1 MKFRTDINTLRAIAV
16 IGVLWFHFSPM
27 TLSGG
32 FVGVDVFFV
41 ISGYLMTDIIIKG
54 LKDKSFSTLNFY
66 KARFKRITPALSFM
80 CLILIFFGVLNLPP
94 LDLITLSN
102 HVFAS
107 VTFLSNLIYYRE
119 SGYFDV
125 ASHDKWLL
133 HTWSLSVEW
142 QFYIIYPLVLSFFYK
157 IFKEKGVKFAL
168 FIGTLSSFIL
178 SLYASYYL
186 PNAAYYM
193 LPTRA
198 WQMTIG
204 GVACVFPLVFNTTLS
219 RYLQSVGVM
228 IILFSYVFIDNS
240 MVWPGYYSLLPIIGT
255 YLVLIANVN
264 NSYIANNF
272 LFRNIGKW
280 SYSIYL
286 WHWPIVVFGYHHSY
300 ESWWIIGVPLSIL
313 CGIASYYLIE
323 CNAVKTIGR
332 FWVLITKPFVLSALV
347 FIVSAFVI
355 LSDGLP
361 SRYPDAFNQVNSTFV
376 SSPYRE
382 TCHISSYKLPSES
395 CEYFS
400 TNVRWA
406 TLGDSHAV
414 ELSYELAKELEKI
427 DEGVKHFSFSG
438 CSPSYE
444 KMGTFSTCTKWL
456 NESVQTILDDERIE
470 NVVIIFRYSAAFF
483 GDNINSYPLIENY
496 VVAERVL
503 NMAESIDSMISIL
516 AQNKKQVFVFYP
528 VPELGMP
535 ISKIVSK
542 AFLENKKVDN
552 VNGTSRE
559 YYNLRNQFIMGHFSN
574 GSYLSNVHFLKPSA
588 VLCNEENCFAVKNSK
603 SMYFDAN
610 HLSIYGAQELVKL
623 IEIIE

>member
-1 MKFRTDINTLRAIAV
+1 MKFRTDINALRAIAV

-27 TLSGG
+27 ALPGG

-41 ISGYLMTDIIIKG
+41 ISGYLMTAIIIKE
-54 LKDKSFSTLNFY
+54 LKDKNFSTLNFY
-66 KARFKRITPALSFM
+66 KARFKRITPALSVL
-80 CLILIFFGVLNLPP
+80 CLVLMIFGALNLPP
-94 LDLITLSN
+94 IDLITLSN
-102 HVFAS
+102 HVLAS

-119 SGYFDV
+119 AGYFDV

-142 QFYIIYPLVLSFFYK
+142 QFYIIYPLVLSLVYK
-157 IFKEKGVKFAL
+157 IFKEKGIKFAL
-168 FIGTLSSFIL
+168 FVGTLSSFL
-178 SLYASYYL
+178 LNLYASYYL

-204 GVACVFPLVFNTTLS
+204 GVACVFPLVFNTIWS

-240 MVWPGYYSLLPIIGT
+240 MAWPGYYSLFPIIGT

-286 WHWPIVVFGYHHSY
+286 WHWPIVVFGYYHSY
-300 ESWWIIGVPLSIL
+300 ESWWIVGVPLSIL

-332 FWVLITKPFVLSALV
+332 FWILITKPFVLSALV
-347 FIVSAFVI
+347 LIVSASVI

-414 ELSYELAKELEKI
+414 ELSYELAKKLEKI

-438 CSPSYE
+438 CLPSYGQKE
-444 KMGTFSTCTKWL
+444 TFSTCTKWL
-456 NESVQTILDDERIE
+456 NESVQTILDNDKIE
-470 NVVIIFRYSAAFF
+470 NVVIIFRYSGAFF
-483 GDNINSYPLIENY
+483 GDNKKLYPLLGDYI
-496 VVAERVL
+496 VTDRVL
-503 NMAESIDSMISIL
+503 NMVRSIDSMISIL
-516 AQNKKQVFVFYP
+516 AKNKKNVFVYYP
-528 VPELGMP
+528 IPELGEEVNKV
-535 ISKIVSK
+535 INKGLS
-542 AFLENKKVDN
+542 ENNRVDY
-552 VNGTSRE
+552 VRGTSLE
-559 YYNLRNQFIMGHFSN
+559 YYKARNKLILEHFSS
-574 GSYLSNVHFLKPSA
+574 GEYLSNVYFLKPSDA
-588 VLCNEENCFAVKNSK
+588 LCNEEICFAVKDSE

-610 HLSIYGAQELVKL
+610 HVSISGARELVEL
-623 IEIIE
+623 IRINN